1 MSVFI
6 SSQEENTSVLFRAQQ
21 LTSTKILNNNQKNT
35 SASRQTSILEQ
46 ALKERESLPADAS
59 YADRSRIGQRA
70 AQYIS
75 LEQETT
81 INENAKEYLDDMKA
95 YIKEK
100 AEEARKESTSQSTEN
115 KENTSGKENTE
126 SAENT
131 GQSETQETAASPT
144 TDSTQKTED
153 SPKKSKSDTTQKAVF
168 AKQIDLM
175 I

>member
-21 LTSTKILNNNQKNT
+21 LTSTKLLNNSQKNT
-35 SASRQTSILEQ
+35 SASRQTNILEQ
-46 ALKERESLPADAS
+46 ALKERENLPADAS
-59 YADRSRIGQRA
+59 YAERSRIGQRA

-81 INENAKEYLDDMKA
+81 INENAKEYLDDIKA

-100 AEEARKESTSQSTEN
+100 AEEAREESTSQSAEN
-115 KENTSGKENTE
+115 KEKTSGKENTE

-131 GQSETQETAASPT
+131 GQSETQETAAAPT
-144 TDSTQKTED
+144 TGNTQKTED
-153 SPKKSKSDTTQKAVF
+153 SPKESKSDTTPKAAF
-168 AKQIDLM
+168 TKQIDLM
-175 I
+175 V

>member
-21 LTSTKILNNNQKNT
+21 LTSTKLLNNSQKNT

-46 ALKERESLPADAS
+46 ALKERENLPADAS

-100 AEEARKESTSQSTEN
+100 AEEAHEESTSQSA
-115 KENTSGKENTE
+115 ENTSGKENTE

-131 GQSETQETAASPT
+131 GQNETQETAAAPT
-144 TDSTQKTED
+144 TDSTQKTEA
-153 SPKKSKSDTTQKAVF
+153 SPKESKSDTTQKAAF
-168 AKQIDLM
+168 TKQIDLM
-175 I
+175 V